1 MTWRKDKLLS
11 KPKDYRGHGDKYSG
25 NLITGYTVPK
35 PRDHKAGMTS
45 IQALLWNHRKPM
57 CYAKRKTQAGNT
69 CESITNERIGGGRTR
84 SSAETSVMEGERR
97 GSVMQF

>member
-1 MTWRKDKLLS
+1 MKWRKDKLLS
-11 KPKDYRGHGDKYSG
+11 KPDLYRGVGDKCRG
-25 NLITGYTVPK
+25 NLITVYTVPK

-69 CESITNERIGGGRTR
+69 CESITDERIGCGRTR
-84 SSAETSVMEGERR
+84 SSVETPVMGAEQRTSVI
-97 GSVMQF
+97 